1 MSTVN
6 RRYQNNNQ
14 NNYKQGHYQSNSRPS
29 PTPTPKTS
37 DNNTVLYNVVAEL
50 QDYMFTGDN
59 LKRFNK
65 NNFGLIGQ
73 NAKRPNRDN
82 KDKFVSLN
90 AEKEKEKE
98 KENEKDKAN
107 DDIYK
112 PFQTDSLF
120 WCFYILKYGL
130 SKYEMEVGNQHF
142 PIEKAEKFRY
152 IELFRTKKDI
162 LKINKIK
169 PFADLENDLA
179 NNQRISIKTF
189 FALCIVEKINILL
202 VDKRKIYESITNDET
217 KINVI
222 HRNSVSYEHS
232 IEFNVPDDKLANYR
246 DTYYKVQGF
255 DSGLKSMT
263 SYKVDELLELC
274 KKFDINI
281 VNTTESTKKKL
292 VKKDIYEL
300 LVQNF

>member
-6 RRYQNNNQ
+6 RRYQSNNNQ
-14 NNYKQGHYQSNSRPS
+14 KQHYQSS
-29 PTPTPKTS
+29 PRPTPKTS
-37 DNNTVLYNVVAEL
+37 NNTVASNTVLYNVVAEL

-65 NNFGLIGQ
+65 NNFGLNGQ
-73 NAKRPNRDN
+73 NAKKSNR
-82 KDKFVSLN
+82 DKFVSLN
-90 AEKEKEKE
+90 AEKEKER
-98 KENEKDKAN
+98 EKDKSK

-142 PIEKAEKFRY
+142 PIEKAEKFKY
-152 IELFRTKKDI
+152 IELLRNSKDI

-169 PFADLENDLA
+169 PLSDLENDLA
-179 NNQRISIKTF
+179 NSPRISIKTF

-217 KINVI
+217 KVNVI
-222 HRNSVSYEHS
+222 HRNGVSFEHY
-232 IEFNVPDDKLANYR
+232 IEFNVPDDKLANFR

-274 KKFDINI
+274 KKFDIDVFKPDNTSES
-281 VNTTESTKKKL
+281 VNNTKDTKKKPA
-292 VKKDIYEL
+292 KKDIYEL

>member
-6 RRYQNNNQ
+6 RRYQNN
-14 NNYKQGHYQSNSRPS
+14 KQMHYQSSTSTRPS
-29 PTPTPKTS
+29 TS
-37 DNNTVLYNVVAEL
+37 PRPNDNNTVASNTVLYNVVAEL

-59 LKRFNK
+59 LKQFNK
-65 NNFGLIGQ
+65 YSQ
-73 NAKRPNRDN
+73 NTKRLNRDN
-82 KDKFVSLN
+82 KDKFVSSN
-90 AEKEKEKE
+90 AEKEKETQIE
-98 KENEKDKAN
+98 KVK

-142 PIEKAEKFRY
+142 PIEKAEKFKY

-169 PFADLENDLA
+169 PLADLENDLA
-179 NNQRISIKTF
+179 NNPRISIKTF

-222 HRNSVSYEHS
+222 HRNGVSYEHS
-232 IEFNVPDDKLANYR
+232 IEYNVPDDKLTNYR

-274 KKFDINI
+274 KKFDIDT
-281 VNTTESTKKKL
+281 VNTAESTKKKL
-292 VKKDIYEL
+292 AKKDIYEL

>member
-6 RRYQNNNQ
+6 RRYQNN
-14 NNYKQGHYQSNSRPS
+14 KQMHYQSSTSTRPS
-29 PTPTPKTS
+29 TS
-37 DNNTVLYNVVAEL
+37 PRPNDNNTVASNTVLYNVVAEL

-59 LKRFNK
+59 LKQFNK
-65 NNFGLIGQ
+65 YSQ
-73 NAKRPNRDN
+73 NTKRLNRDN
-82 KDKFVSLN
+82 KDKFVSSN
-90 AEKEKEKE
+90 AEKEKETQIE
-98 KENEKDKAN
+98 KVK

-142 PIEKAEKFRY
+142 PIEKAEKFKY

-169 PFADLENDLA
+169 PLADLENDLA
-179 NNQRISIKTF
+179 NNPRISIKTF

-232 IEFNVPDDKLANYR
+232 IEFNVPDDKLTNYR

-274 KKFDINI
+274 KKFDIDT
-281 VNTTESTKKKL
+281 VNTAESTKKKL
-292 VKKDIYEL
+292 AKKDIYEL